1 MSYISLAP
9 FIRSQ
14 PWLNN
19 LLKPVANWYVGL
31 SGYRQLGLR
40 ADDLIPEE
48 NDVVQ
53 QAIKR
58 LPAQVNYD
66 RVYRMRRA
74 VQLSLQHKLLP
85 KDQWTKPEEDTPYLL
100 PLIKQIEA
108 EIKERNELDTIEII
122 KKH

>member
-1 MSYISLAP
+1 MSYPTLAP

-14 PWLNN
+14 PWLAN

-58 LPAQVNYD
+58 LPAQENYD
-66 RVYRMRRA
+66 RIYRMRRA

-85 KDQWTKPEEDTPYLL
+85 KDQWTKPEEDSPYLL

-108 EIKERNELDTIEII
+108 EIKERQELDTIEII
-122 KKH
+122 KNH

>member
-1 MSYISLAP
+1 MSYITLAP

-14 PWLNN
+14 PWLHN

-85 KDQWTKPEEDTPYLL
+85 KDQWTKPEDDAPYLL

-122 KKH
+122 KSH